1 MATGPGLTSARVP
14 CPLTPLIGRDGRVE
28 AASRALETTRLLTLT
43 GTGGSGKTRLAVEL
57 ATRHPSAAWV
67 ELAPL
72 SDPRYLA
79 EYVAT
84 TLGVPDR
91 KGKPSLTQIV
101 ERLATRPLLL
111 VLDNCEHLVEPAAR
125 LVADLLRECPA
136 LKVLATSREAL
147 GVVGERTFLV
157 EPLSLPAPG
166 ASTLQAAQAS
176 DAVAL
181 FVERAQDVRASFTL
195 TEKNAAAV
203 TRICRRLDG
212 IPLAI
217 ELAAAR
223 VRALDPEQLAERLD
237 SSIGLLDTGSRAA
250 LPRHRTIRDTIE
262 WSYRL
267 LTDDERM
274 LLRRLSVFHGTFSL
288 DAVEGVCAGPGATS
302 ASMLDLVTG
311 LLDKS
316 LLLCDPSDAGTRY
329 RLIETVR
336 EYAAEKLLEA
346 GETDTIRERHAR
358 FFVSLAEQAAP
369 AIFGGGGDEAWMA
382 RLDEEA
388 PNFRDVH
395 DWCEQQTGRLELS
408 LRLAVALHWHWYARG
423 RFNEG
428 RLRLGIA
435 LTFAE
440 QAPPLLRG
448 RALTVLGRLA
458 IWQGDY
464 AGMHGPMEEAVSLLR
479 PLGDSASLA
488 YALHGL
494 GIAAGFLNQV
504 SEARRLIDEAA
515 AMADDAPGALRAWIE
530 YWRGLVAEWDH
541 DPDAAWHAYERALAV
556 GRQLGHKPAIAH
568 ALCVLGR
575 LAAANGDEAVAS
587 SALNESLT
595 LFRDIEDRWGMAHV
609 LLGHARL
616 SAASAQSARA
626 AALLGTADTLRE
638 ELSIELSPPDRQY
651 RDATIATA
659 LTTIGEPAF
668 WCAWAE
674 GRKQPLDDAV
684 AAALA
689 PPATAS
695 TDSAP
700 APAADAALDLKISA
714 LGVLEVHT
722 PQGRVEKSQW
732 GSNRARELLLF
743 LACNRDGYT
752 KAQIGLAL
760 WPDASP
766 AQLRNT
772 FHVTLHRLR
781 HALGIP
787 DAIQVD
793 GDRYRINPSLA
804 WEIDADLFERE
815 VRAAVRD
822 LRAGVDATAAL
833 AAACSRYRGDFLA
846 GEAVGEW
853 ADERRDRLRR
863 LHLGG
868 LETLGRALM
877 ERERYIEAADAF
889 AALLALDPVNE
900 DACRRHMICLA
911 HLGDRASALR
921 AYDALVRAL
930 RDDLGVK
937 PGRDTVALRDK
948 LATAAT

>member
-1 MATGPGLTSARVP
+1 LTSARVP

-28 AASRALETTRLLTLT
+28 AAARALETTRLLTLT
-43 GTGGSGKTRLAVEL
+43 GTGGSGKTRLAMEL
-57 ATRHPSAAWV
+57 GTRNASAAWV
-67 ELAPL
+67 ELAPVT
-72 SDPRYLA
+72 DPRFLA

-91 KGKPSLTQIV
+91 KGRPSIGQMV

-111 VLDNCEHLVEPAAR
+111 VLDNCEHLVAEAAR
-125 LVADLLRECPA
+125 LVGDLLRECPA

-157 EPLSLPAPG
+157 EPLSLPRTDAP
-166 ASTLQAAQAS
+166 AFEAAQAS

-181 FVERAQDVRASFTL
+181 FVERAQDVRALFAL
-195 TEKNAAAV
+195 TEKNAPAIS
-203 TRICRRLDG
+203 RICRRLDG

-223 VRALDPEQLAERLD
+223 VRALDPEQLAERLE
-237 SSIGLLDTGSRAA
+237 SSIGLLETGSRAA

-262 WSYRL
+262 WSHRL
-267 LTDDERM
+267 LTEEERR

-288 DAVEGVCAGPGATS
+288 DAVEGVCAERDATS
-302 ASMLDLVTG
+302 ASALDLVTG

-316 LLLCDPSDAGTRY
+316 LLLCDAGDTGTRY
-329 RLIETVR
+329 RLLETVR
-336 EYAAEKLLEA
+336 EYAAEKLQDA
-346 GETDTIRERHAR
+346 GETNAIRERHAR

-369 AIFGGGGDEAWMA
+369 AIFGGGGDEAWMV

-395 DWCEQQTGRLELS
+395 DWCEQQTSRLELS

-440 QAPPLLRG
+440 ETPPLLRG

-464 AGMHGPMEEAVSLLR
+464 AGMHGPMEEAVSRLR
-479 PLGDSASLA
+479 PLGDSTSLA

-494 GIAAGFLNQV
+494 GIAAGFLGQV

-515 AMADDAPGALRAWIE
+515 AMVADAPGALQVWIE
-530 YWRGLVAEWDH
+530 YWRGLVAEWDS
-541 DPDAAWHAYERALAV
+541 DANAARHAYERALRA
-556 GRQLGHKPAIAH
+556 GRQLGHKTATAH

-575 LAAANGDEAVAS
+575 LDAATGRDDEAAT
-587 SALNESLT
+587 ALDESLA
-595 LFRDIEDRWGMAHV
+595 LFRDSEDRWGMAHV

-616 SAASAQSARA
+616 AAASGQPARA
-626 AALLGTADTLRE
+626 AALLGTSDNLRE
-638 ELSIELSPPDRQY
+638 ELSIDLAPPDRQY
-651 RDATIATA
+651 RDATIAAALRGTA
-659 LTTIGEPAF
+659 EPAF

-674 GRKQPLDDAV
+674 GRKQPIAEAI

-689 PPATAS
+689 PADPGGEAAAS
-695 TDSAP
+695 TTLPSEP
-700 APAADAALDLKISA
+700 LDLRIRA
-714 LGVLEVHT
+714 LGVLDVYT
-722 PQGRVEKSQW
+722 RGGRLEKSQW

-743 LACNRDGYT
+743 LACHPDGCT

-793 GDRYRINPSLA
+793 GDRYRINPSLS
-804 WEIDADLFERE
+804 WELDADLFERE

-822 LRAGVDATAAL
+822 LRSGVDATAAL
-833 AAACSRYRGDFLA
+833 AAAASRYRGDFLA
-846 GEAVGEW
+846 GEMVGEW

-863 LHLGG
+863 LHLGA
-868 LETLGRALM
+868 LEALGRAFM
-877 ERERYIEAADAF
+877 ERTQYVEAADAF
-889 AALLALDPVNE
+889 SALLAADPVNE
-900 DACRRHMICLA
+900 EACRRLMICLA
-911 HLGDRASALR
+911 HLSDRASALR
-921 AYDALVRAL
+921 AYEALVRAL
-930 RDDLGVK
+930 REDLGVR

-948 LATAAT
+948 LAAAAT

>member
-1 MATGPGLTSARVP
+1 
-14 CPLTPLIGRDGRVE
+14 LIGRDGRVD
-28 AASRALETTRLLTLT
+28 AASRALDASRLLTLT
-43 GTGGSGKTRLAVEL
+43 GTGGSGKTRLAMEL
-57 ATRHPSAAWV
+57 ATRRTAAAWV

-72 SDPRYLA
+72 ADPRFFA

-91 KGKPSLTQIV
+91 KGKPSLGLIV
-101 ERLATRPLLL
+101 ERLAPRPLLL
-111 VLDNCEHLVEPAAR
+111 ILDNCEHLVAPAAQ
-125 LVADLLRECPA
+125 LVGDLLRECPA

-147 GVVGERTFLV
+147 GVAGERTFLV
-157 EPLSLPAPG
+157 EPLSLPPTG
-166 ASTLQAAQAS
+166 AATVEEARAS

-181 FVERAQDVRASFTL
+181 FVERAQDVRASFAL
-195 TEKNAAAV
+195 TDKNAAAV
-203 TRICRRLDG
+203 ARICRRLDG

-267 LTDDERM
+267 LTDDERV

-288 DAVEGVCAGPGATS
+288 DAVEGVCAEPGATS
-302 ASMLDLVTG
+302 AVALDLVTG

-316 LLLCDPSDAGTRY
+316 LLLCDTGDAGTRY
-329 RLIETVR
+329 RLLETVR
-336 EYAAEKLLEA
+336 EYAAEELLEA
-346 GETDTIRERHAR
+346 GETDAIRERHAR
-358 FFVSLAEQAAP
+358 FYVTLAERAAP
-369 AIFGGGGDEAWMA
+369 AILGGGGDDAWMA
-382 RLDEEA
+382 RLDEETA
-388 PNFRDVH
+388 NFRDVH
-395 DWCEQQTGRLELS
+395 DWCEQQTTRLELS
-408 LRLAVALHWHWYARG
+408 LRLAVALHWYWYARG

-464 AGMHGPMEEAVSLLR
+464 AGMHSPMEQAVSLLR
-479 PLGDSASLA
+479 PLGDSVSLA

-494 GIAAGFLNQV
+494 GIAAGFLGQV

-515 AMADDAPGALRAWIE
+515 TMVPDGPGVLSAWIE

-541 DPDAAWHAYERALAV
+541 DPDAARRAYERALRV

-575 LAAANGDEAVAS
+575 LAAATGNNAVAS
-587 SALNESLT
+587 SALDESLGI
-595 LFRDIEDRWGMAHV
+595 FRDVEDRWGMAHV
-609 LLGHARL
+609 LLGLARV
-616 SAASAQSARA
+616 AAISGQPARA
-626 AALLGTADTLRE
+626 ASLLGTADALRE

-651 RDATIATA
+651 RDATVATA
-659 LTTIGEPAF
+659 LTRMGEPAF

-674 GRKQPLDDAV
+674 GRTQPLPAAI
-684 AAALA
+684 AAALG
-689 PPATAS
+689 PAGPAGEASTAS
-695 TDSAP
+695 SDP
-700 APAADAALDLKISA
+700 AEALDLRIRA

-722 PQGRVEKSQW
+722 REGRVEKSQW

-743 LACNRDGYT
+743 LACHPAGCT

-781 HALGIP
+781 NALGIA

-793 GDRYRINPSLA
+793 GERYRINPGLA
-804 WEIDADLFERE
+804 WELDADVFERE
-815 VRAAVRD
+815 ARGGVRD
-822 LRAGVDATAAL
+822 ARAGVDATAAL
-833 AAACSRYRGDFLA
+833 ATACARYRGDFLA
-846 GEAVGEW
+846 GETVGEW

-863 LHLGG
+863 LHLGA

-877 ERERYIEAADAF
+877 ERERYEDATDAF
-889 AALLALDPVNE
+889 AALLAVDPVNE
-900 DACRRHMICLA
+900 DACRRQMLCLA

-930 RDDLGVK
+930 REDLGVR
-937 PGRDTVALRDK
+937 PGRETVALRDK
-948 LATAAT
+948 LAAAAT

>member
-1 MATGPGLTSARVP
+1 MAPGSALASARVP
-14 CPLTPLIGRDGRVE
+14 SPLTPLIGRDGRVD
-28 AASRALETTRLLTLT
+28 AAARALDTSRLLTLT
-43 GTGGSGKTRLAVEL
+43 GAGGSGKTRLAMEL
-57 ATRHPSAAWV
+57 ATRHTAASWV

-72 SDPRYLA
+72 ADPRFLA

-84 TLGVPDR
+84 ALGVPDR
-91 KGKPSLTQIV
+91 KGKPSLGQIV
-101 ERLATRPLLL
+101 DRLAARPLLL
-111 VLDNCEHLVEPAAR
+111 VLDNCEHLVAPAAQ
-125 LVADLLRECPA
+125 LVGDLLRECPA

-147 GVVGERTFLV
+147 GVAGERTFLV
-157 EPLSLPAPG
+157 EPLSLPPVG
-166 ASTLQAAQAS
+166 ATTLEEARAS

-181 FVERAQDVRASFTL
+181 FVERAQDVRASFGL
-195 TEKNAAAV
+195 TDRNAAAV
-203 TRICRRLDG
+203 SRICRRLDG

-267 LTDDERM
+267 LTDDERV

-288 DAVEGVCAGPGATS
+288 DAVEGVCADPGATS
-302 ASMLDLVTG
+302 ASALDLVTG

-316 LLLCDPSDAGTRY
+316 LLLCDTGDTGTRY
-329 RLIETVR
+329 HLLETVR
-336 EYAAEKLLEA
+336 EYAAEKLLGV
-346 GETDTIRERHAR
+346 GETDVVRERHAR
-358 FFVSLAEQAAP
+358 FYVTLAERAAP
-369 AIFGGGGDEAWMA
+369 AIFGGAGDEAWMA

-388 PNFRDVH
+388 ANFRDVH
-395 DWCEQQTGRLELS
+395 DWCEQQTSRLELS
-408 LRLAVALHWHWYARG
+408 LRLAVALHWYWYARG

-428 RLRLGIA
+428 QLRLGIA
-435 LTFAE
+435 LTFAD

-464 AGMHGPMEEAVSLLR
+464 AGMHGPMEQAVSLLR

-494 GIAAGFLNQV
+494 GIAAGFMGHV
-504 SEARRLIDEAA
+504 AEARRLIDEAA
-515 AMADDAPGALRAWIE
+515 AMVTDAPGALSVWIE

-541 DPDAAWHAYERALAV
+541 DPDAARRAYERALRLA
-556 GRQLGHKPAIAH
+556 RQLGHKPATAH

-575 LAAANGDEAVAS
+575 IAAATGNVALAS
-587 SALNESLT
+587 SSLDESLGI
-595 LFRDIEDRWGMAHV
+595 FRDIEDRWGMAHV
-609 LLGHARL
+609 LLGLARL
-616 SAASAQSARA
+616 AAISGQPARA
-626 AALLGTADTLRE
+626 AALIGTADSIRE
-638 ELSIELSPPDRQY
+638 ELSIELSPPDRDY
-651 RDATIATA
+651 RDATIEAA
-659 LTTIGEPAF
+659 LTNIAEPAF

-674 GRKQPLDDAV
+674 GRTQPLTTAI
-684 AAALA
+684 AAALS
-689 PPATAS
+689 PSSSEEAS
-695 TDSAP
+695 SAP
-700 APAADAALDLKISA
+700 ADADKALDLRIRA
-714 LGVLEVHT
+714 LGPLEVQT
-722 PQGRVEKSQW
+722 RDGRVEKSQW

-743 LACNRDGYT
+743 LACHPDGCT
-752 KAQIGLAL
+752 KAQIGVAL

-781 HALGIP
+781 NALGIA

-793 GDRYRINPSLA
+793 GDRYRINPRLA
-804 WEIDADLFERE
+804 WELDADLFERE

-822 LRAGVDATAAL
+822 LRAGVDASGAL
-833 AAACSRYRGDFLA
+833 ASASARYRGDFLA
-846 GEAVGEW
+846 GETVGEW
-853 ADERRDRLRR
+853 ADERRERLRR
-863 LHLGG
+863 LHLGA

-877 ERERYIEAADAF
+877 ERERYEEAADAF
-889 AALLALDPVNE
+889 AALLTADPVNE
-900 DACRRHMICLA
+900 DACRRQMICLA

-921 AYDALVRAL
+921 AYEALVRAL
-930 RDDLGVK
+930 REDLGVK
-937 PGRDTVALRDK
+937 PGRETVALRDK

>member
-14 CPLTPLIGRDGRVE
+14 CPLTPLIGRDGRVD

-57 ATRHPSAAWV
+57 ATRHPAAAWV

-72 SDPRYLA
+72 SDARYLA

-111 VLDNCEHLVEPAAR
+111 VLDNCEHLVEPSAR

-147 GVVGERTFLV
+147 GVAGERTFLV
-157 EPLSLPAPG
+157 EPLSLPPAG

-181 FVERAQDVRASFTL
+181 FVERAQDVRGSFAL
-195 TEKNAAAV
+195 TEKNAAAIS
-203 TRICRRLDG
+203 RICRRLDG

-288 DAVEGVCAGPGATS
+288 DAVEGVCAEPGATS
-302 ASMLDLVTG
+302 ATMLDLVTG

-336 EYAAEKLLEA
+336 EYAAEKLQEA
-346 GETDTIRERHAR
+346 GETDAIRERHAR
-358 FFVSLAEQAAP
+358 FFVSLAERAAP
-369 AIFGGGGDEAWMA
+369 AIFGGGGDEAWMV

-464 AGMHGPMEEAVSLLR
+464 AGMHAPMEEAVSLLR

-515 AMADDAPGALRAWIE
+515 AMAGDAPGALRAWIE

-541 DPDAAWHAYERALAV
+541 DPDAARQAYERALAV
-556 GRQLGHKPAIAH
+556 GRQLGHKPATAH

-587 SALNESLT
+587 SALNESLA
-595 LFRDIEDRWGMAHV
+595 LFRDNEDRWGLAHV

-616 SAASAQSARA
+616 SAGSGQPARA

-638 ELSIELSPPDRQY
+638 ELSIELSPPDREY
-651 RDATIATA
+651 RDATIGTA

-689 PPATAS
+689 PPVTVSGDVA
-695 TDSAP
+695 SAP
-700 APAADAALDLKISA
+700 ASEAPLDLKIAA

-722 PQGRVEKSQW
+722 RQGRVEKSQW

-743 LACNRDGYT
+743 LACNRDGCT

-804 WEIDADLFERE
+804 WELDADLFERDL
-815 VRAAVRD
+815 RASVRD
-822 LRAGVDATAAL
+822 LRAGADATAAL
-833 AAACSRYRGDFLA
+833 AAACARYRGDFLA
-846 GEAVGEW
+846 GETVGEW

>member
-1 MATGPGLTSARVP
+1 VVTGPGLTSARVP
-14 CPLTPLIGRDGRVE
+14 SPLTPLIGRDGRVD
-28 AASRALETTRLLTLT
+28 AASRALETTRLLTLM

-57 ATRHPSAAWV
+57 ATRHPAAAWV

-72 SDPRYLA
+72 ADARFLA

-125 LVADLLRECPA
+125 LVGDLLRECPA

-147 GVVGERTFLV
+147 GVAGERTFLV
-157 EPLSLPAPG
+157 EPLSLPPAG
-166 ASTLQAAQAS
+166 SSTLAAAQAS

-181 FVERAQDVRASFTL
+181 FVERAQDVRAGFTL
-195 TEKNAAAV
+195 TEKNAPAIS
-203 TRICRRLDG
+203 RICRRLDG

-223 VRALDPEQLAERLD
+223 VRALDPEQLAERLE

-267 LTDDERM
+267 LTDEERT

-288 DAVEGVCAGPGATS
+288 DAVEGVCAEPGATS

-316 LLLCDPSDAGTRY
+316 LLLCDPIDAGTRY

-336 EYAAEKLLEA
+336 EYAAEKLRDA
-346 GETDTIRERHAR
+346 GETDAIRERHAR
-358 FFVSLAEQAAP
+358 FFVSLAERAAP
-369 AIFGGGGDEAWMA
+369 AIFGGGGDDEWMV

-395 DWCEQQTGRLELS
+395 DWCEQQTDRLELS

-440 QAPPLLRG
+440 HASPLLRG

-464 AGMHGPMEEAVSLLR
+464 VGTHDPMEEAVALLR
-479 PLGDSASLA
+479 PLGDSSSLA

-515 AMADDAPGALRAWIE
+515 AMAGDAPGALPSWIE

-541 DPDAAWHAYERALAV
+541 DLDAARHAYERALAI

-575 LAAANGDEAVAS
+575 LAAATGDEAVAS
-587 SALNESLT
+587 TALNESLT
-595 LFRDIEDRWGMAHV
+595 LFRENEDRWGMAHV

-616 SAASAQSARA
+616 STSAGQPARA

-651 RDATIATA
+651 RDATIAAA
-659 LTTIGEPAF
+659 LTGIGEPAF

-674 GRKQPLDDAV
+674 GRRQPLDDAV

-689 PPATAS
+689 PPVAAS
-695 TDSAP
+695 ADS
-700 APAADAALDLKISA
+700 PAAAASDVTLDLKISA

-722 PQGRVEKSQW
+722 RQGRVEKSRW

-743 LACNRDGYT
+743 LACNPDGCT
-752 KAQIGLAL
+752 KAQIGVGL
-760 WPDASP
+760 WPEASP

-781 HALGIP
+781 NALGIA

-804 WEIDADLFERE
+804 WELDADRFERE
-815 VRAAVRD
+815 LRAAVRD

-833 AAACSRYRGDFLA
+833 ATACARYRGDFLA

-889 AALLALDPVNE
+889 AALLTLDPVNE
-900 DACRRHMICLA
+900 DACRRQMICLS